1 MDATTGVKR
10 AIHLGVWAVFVVFG
24 VAGVA
29 KLIEL
34 DRFQTHLGDWT
45 LIPDWAI
52 PVLALGVPMVE
63 ALLAGLWLIGYRR
76 RRVAAATLIVAL
88 VLGAIS
94 VAQFMI
100 HPVPDCG
107 CFGVLAKHARLDA
120 GLPKLIG
127 INAVSIVVLGAW
139 IFSTRPTGGRRAG
152 TEPARYRSSGGA
164 RRSSAFTL
172 IETVLVIG
180 IIALLVVLL
189 LPSLVKVRQ
198 GAQDAVSLSNMR
210 QHAGVFSMYATD
222 WDDYSPYPVDPR
234 ATLNVFRGGGIVV
247 EAEYFDVTELWQVAL
262 ADAYYDGAVF
272 SDSLSHPADRLRG
285 TWITYRMTSSYLAHP
300 NYWVNRPDRDVSLW
314 GGVRVT
320 QTRYPADKAWL
331 IEFNPLHDYLIP
343 VGLGAAGAS
352 RKGVGLAFVD
362 GHAERLDGPEL
373 TTPLYHGDGIVD
385 QGFRRLGIFGMH
397 TPDGARGRDK
407 R

>member
-1 MDATTGVKR
+1 MVATAGIKR
-10 AIHLGVWAVFVVFG
+10 AINLAVWAVFIVFG

-29 KLIEL
+29 KLIAL
-34 DRFQTHLGDWT
+34 DRFQTHLDAWT
-45 LIPDWAI
+45 LIPGWAA
-52 PVLALGVPMVE
+52 PVLAMGVPAVE
-63 ALLAGLWLIGYRR
+63 ASLAGLWFIGARR
-76 RRVAAATLIVAL
+76 RRVAAATLVVAL
-88 VLGAIS
+88 ALGALS
-94 VAQFMI
+94 VAQYMI

-107 CFGVLAKHARLDA
+107 CFGVLAKHARLEA

-127 INAVSIVVLGAW
+127 INAVSVAVLAAW
-139 IFSTRPTGGRRAG
+139 LSATRPSTGRSAG
-152 TEPARYRSSGGA
+152 DESA
-164 RRSSAFTL
+164 RRRTPSGAERSRAFTL

-189 LPSLVKVRQ
+189 LPSLGVVRQ

-210 QHAGVFSMYATD
+210 QHASVYSMYATD
-222 WDDYSPYPVDPR
+222 WDDYSPYPVDPG
-234 ATLNVFRGGGIVV
+234 ATLNVFRGGGVVV

-272 SDSLSHPADRLRG
+272 SHSLSHPADRLRG

-331 IEFNPLHDYLIP
+331 IEFNPLHDFLIP
-343 VGLGAAGAS
+343 VGLGAVGAS

-397 TPDGARGRDK
+397 TPDGAFGRDK

>member
-1 MDATTGVKR
+1 MDATTGAKR
-10 AIHLGVWAVFVVFG
+10 AIHLAAWAVFIVFG

-34 DRFQTHLGDWT
+34 DRFQTHLDAWT
-45 LIPDWAI
+45 LIPDWAA
-52 PVLALGVPMVE
+52 PPLALGVPAVE
-63 ALLAGLWLIGYRR
+63 GMLAGLWFIAYRR
-76 RRVAAATLIVAL
+76 RRVVAATLVLAL
-88 VLGAIS
+88 ALGSVS
-94 VAQFMI
+94 VAQFLI

-107 CFGVLAKHARLDA
+107 CFGVLAKRARLDA

-139 IFSTRPTGGRRAG
+139 LSTTRPAGGQRAG
-152 TEPARYRSSGGA
+152 AEPAGYRSSGGA
-164 RRSSAFTL
+164 RRTSAFTL

-189 LPSLVKVRQ
+189 LPSLGKVRQ

-210 QHAGVFSMYATD
+210 QHAGVFSMYASD
-222 WDDYSPYPVDPR
+222 WDDYSPYPVDPQ
-234 ATLNVFRGGGIVV
+234 ATLNVFRGGGVVV
-247 EAEYFDVTELWQVAL
+247 EAEYFDVTELWQFAL

-272 SDSLSHPADRLRG
+272 SHAFVHPADRLRG
-285 TWITYRMTSSYLAHP
+285 TSITYRMTSSYLAHP
-300 NYWVNRPDRDVSLW
+300 RYWVNIPDRDTSLW

-331 IEFNPLHDYLIP
+331 IEFNPLHDFLIP
-343 VGLGAAGAS
+343 LGLGAAGAS

-385 QGFRRLGIFGMH
+385 QGFRRIGIFGMH